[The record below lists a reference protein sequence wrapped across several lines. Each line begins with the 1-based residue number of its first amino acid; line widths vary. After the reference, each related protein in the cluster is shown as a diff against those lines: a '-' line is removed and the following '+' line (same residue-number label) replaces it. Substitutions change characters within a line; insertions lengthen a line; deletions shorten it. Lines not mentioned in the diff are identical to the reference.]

1 MKPGQSRH
9 AVVVGI
15 GNAERGD
22 DGVGLEVARLVD
34 QLHLADVWVTY
45 FREPA
50 QILDEDLLA
59 ADIVVVVDALSSG
72 APVGTIA
79 VREVDDCPLPEWT
92 GAGGTHAVG
101 LAAVVEL
108 ARALGRL
115 PDRLVV
121 VGVEGADYEPGADLS
136 TPVRR
141 AVQEAADTVVALVH
155 ERPDGG

>member
-1 MKPGQSRH
+1 M
-9 AVVVGI
+9 VVGI

-34 QLHLADVWVTY
+34 QLHLADVYVTQ

-50 QILDEDLLA
+50 QILDDELLA
-59 ADIVVVVDALSSG
+59 ADIVVVADALSSG
-72 APVGTIA
+72 APVGAIA
-79 VREVDDCPLPEWT
+79 VREVDDRPLPEWT

-115 PDRLVV
+115 PERLVV
-121 VGVEGADYEPGADLS
+121 VGVEGADYEPGTDLS
-136 TPVRR
+136 APVRR
-141 AVQEAADTVVALVH
+141 AVQEAADTVVALV
-155 ERPDGG
+155 RDRA

>member
-1 MKPGQSRH
+1 
-9 AVVVGI
+9 VVVGI

-34 QLHLADVWVTY
+34 QLHLADVHVTQV
-45 FREPA
+45 REPV
-50 QILDEDLLA
+50 QLLDELLA

-79 VREVDDCPLPEWT
+79 VRKVDDRPLPEWS

-101 LAAVVEL
+101 LGAVVEL

-115 PDRLVV
+115 PNRVVV
-121 VGVEGADYEPGADLS
+121 VGVEGADFDTGADLS
-136 TPVRR
+136 TRVRH
-141 AVQEAADTVVALVH
+141 AVQDAVDTVVALVQ
-155 ERPDGG
+155 ERP